1 VILKSFVIGPP
12 GQEVDLLP
20 MVVKQAAMFQRSVG
34 SADYDDAISEAV
46 LHTIR
51 GLHRYDP
58 SKGTRFST
66 FAFPCIRGAALD
78 LARRETRYASKHEL
92 RQSIE
97 DLDLHSYE
105 DEDRDTRIL
114 TERVMA
120 VMDRCLAPKLAAVL
134 RLTYLSGWSDRE
146 IARELGIRVSAVEKV
161 RAAALQEVRRLLQ
174 DSDLGRI

>member
-1 VILKSFVIGPP
+1 MILKSFVIGPP

-34 SADYDDAISEAV
+34 SADYDDAISEAI

-51 GLHRYDP
+51 GLHRYDS

-78 LARRETRYASKHEL
+78 LARREARFTAKHEL
-92 RQSIE
+92 RPSVE

-105 DEDRDTRIL
+105 DEETDRRIL

-120 VMDRCLAPKLAAVL
+120 VIDRCLAPKLAAVL
-134 RLTYLSGWSDRE
+134 QLTYLRGMGDRD
-146 IARELGIRVSAVEKV
+146 IARELGIRTSVVPKLRE
-161 RAAALQEVRRLLQ
+161 AALQEVRRLLQ